1 MRTCRADALNVA
13 WAGLSAISL
22 TIDAVNLACIARV
35 FSGAVE
41 VIRDLAAISLDCFA
55 GDTSAQL
62 SSFRHL
68 KVIGEALPDANPI

>member
-41 VIRDLAAISLDCFA
+41 A
-55 GDTSAQL
+55 AQL